1 MALRIRNGNE
11 RVANCGKEM
20 KMEDYISREFEYFIV
35 MDEIWGEDLVNQM
48 FKLYSDAWDECEQF
62 CEDSGERI

>member
-1 MALRIRNGNE
+1 
-11 RVANCGKEM
+11 
-20 KMEDYISREFEYFIV
+20 MEDYISREFEYFIV